1 MRIQQLSELL
11 DYVATCRREMAQLY
25 SRLHTQADSTRVK
38 LMLEYFKQHELQTAE
53 KLENYIDEAPKK
65 ILDTWY
71 KDIVFEDFI
80 TLCLKQTMPANMS
93 EDDILELHLE
103 LDNKLIGLIEKTA
116 LSSASPDTKGA
127 LEDLVRVENIQQ
139 QRLVHS
145 SIRMDD
151 I

>member
-11 DYVATCRREMAQLY
+11 DYVATCRLEMAQLY
-25 SRLHTQADSTRVK
+25 SRLYSQADSSRVK
-38 LMLEYFKQHELQTAE
+38 LMLEYFKQHECQTAE

-80 TLCLKQTMPANMS
+80 ALCLKKTMPANMN

-103 LDNKLIGLIEKTA
+103 LDNKLIDLIEKTS
-116 LSSASPDTKGA
+116 LSSASTETKGA
-127 LEDLVRVENIQQ
+127 LEDLVRVERIQQ

>member
-11 DYVATCRREMAQLY
+11 DYVATCRLEMAQLY
-25 SRLHTQADSTRVK
+25 SRLHMQADSSRVK

-53 KLENYIDEAPKK
+53 KLENYIDEAPRK

-80 TLCLKQTMPANMS
+80 TLCIKQTMPANMS

-116 LSSASPDTKGA
+116 LSSASAETKGA
-127 LEDLVRVENIQQ
+127 LDDLVRVEKIQQ

>member
-11 DYVATCRREMAQLY
+11 DYVARCRIEMAQLY
-25 SRLHTQADSTRVK
+25 SRLHANADSSRVK
-38 LMLEYFKQHELQTAE
+38 LMLEYFQQHERNTSE
-53 KLENYIDEAPKK
+53 KLENYIDEAPRK

-80 TLCLKQTMPANMS
+80 GHCQKLTLPANMS
-93 EDDILELHLE
+93 EDDVLELHLK
-103 LDNKLIGLIEKTA
+103 LDNSLIGLLEKTA
-116 LSSASPDTKGA
+116 NSSATAETKGA
-127 LEDLVRVENIQQ
+127 LDDLVRVEKIQQ

>member
-11 DYVATCRREMAQLY
+11 DYVVSCRIEMAKLY
-25 SRLHTQADSTRVK
+25 GRLHTQADSSRVK
-38 LMLEYFKQHELQTAE
+38 LMLEYFQQHEREAAE
-53 KLENYIDEAPKK
+53 KLENYIDDAPKK
-65 ILDTWY
+65 VLDTWY

-80 TLCLKQTMPANMS
+80 ARCQRLNLPANMT
-93 EDDILELHLE
+93 EDDVLEQHLV
-103 LDNKLIGLIEKTA
+103 LDNLLIDLIEKTA
-116 LSSASPDTKGA
+116 GSSATQETKGA
-127 LEDLVRVENIQQ
+127 LEDLVKAKRTQQ

>member
-11 DYVATCRREMAQLY
+11 DYVATCRIEMAQLY
-25 SRLHTQADSTRVK
+25 NRLHTQADSSRVK
-38 LMLEYFKQHELQTAE
+38 LMLEYFQQRERHTAE

-65 ILDTWY
+65 ILNTWY

-80 TLCLKQTMPANMS
+80 ANCHQLTLPANMS
-93 EDDILELHLE
+93 EDDVLELHLD
-103 LDNKLIGLIEKTA
+103 LDNRLIALLEKTA
-116 LSSASPDTKGA
+116 NSSATAETKGA
-127 LEDLVRVENIQQ
+127 LEDLVRVERIQQ

>member
-11 DYVATCRREMAQLY
+11 DYVATCRIEMAQLY
-25 SRLHTQADSTRVK
+25 SRLHTQADSSRVK
-38 LMLEYFKQHELQTAE
+38 LMLEYFQQHERHTAE

-65 ILDTWY
+65 VLDTWY
-71 KDIVFEDFI
+71 KDVVFEDFI
-80 TLCLKQTMPANMS
+80 AICQKTSMPANMS
-93 EDDILELHLE
+93 EDDVLELHLN
-103 LDNKLIGLIEKTA
+103 LDNRLIGLLEKTA
-116 LSSASPDTKGA
+116 SSSATTETKGA
-127 LEDLVRVENIQQ
+127 LEDLVRVEKIQQ

>member
-11 DYVATCRREMAQLY
+11 NYVATCRLEMAQLY
-25 SRLHTQADSTRVK
+25 SRLHSQADSSRVK
-38 LMLEYFKQHELQTAE
+38 LMLEYFQQHERQTAD
-53 KLENYIDEAPKK
+53 KLENYIDAAPKK

-71 KDIVFEDFI
+71 KDIVFEDFSAF
-80 TLCLKQTMPANMS
+80 CLKQTLPANMS
-93 EDDILELHLE
+93 EEDILELHLE
-103 LDNKLIGLIEKTA
+103 LDNKLIGLIEKTS
-116 LSSASPDTKGA
+116 LSSASAETKGA
-127 LEDLVRVENIQQ
+127 LEDLVRVEKIQQ

>member
-11 DYVATCRREMAQLY
+11 DYVARCRIEMAQLY
-25 SRLHTQADSTRVK
+25 SRLHVQADSSRVK
-38 LMLEYFKQHELQTAE
+38 LMLEYFQRHERNTAE
-53 KLENYIDEAPKK
+53 KLENYIDDAPKK

-80 TLCLKQTMPANMS
+80 GHCQKLTLPGNMS
-93 EDDILELHLE
+93 EDDVLELHLK
-103 LDNKLIGLIEKTA
+103 LDNSLIGLLEKTA
-116 LSSASPDTKGA
+116 NSSATAETKGA
-127 LEDLVRVENIQQ
+127 LEDLVRVEKIQQ